1 MPVAGL
7 LASGFNRSP
16 SLPGPGYRASDFA
29 PCGLGW
35 FTSYSGGTAPDL
47 HRLPFSA
54 SIYRGHQQAVL
65 IC

>member
-7 LASGFNRSP
+7 LASGFNRFP

-35 FTSYSGGTAPDL
+35 LTSYSGGTAPDS

-54 SIYRGHQQAVL
+54 PVYRGHHQAV
-65 IC
+65 